1 MIFRNK
7 KANLAEGL
15 AKYEK
20 EPPGYKKKTRT
31 VPETAPRYVYDK
43 EENCYRNTET
53 RSSNTARLMCVG
65 DLMCEE
71 KMYKA
76 YNFDDKFLPY
86 GIFYYVKKFL
96 PKRILS

>member
-20 EPPGYKKKTRT
+20 EPPGYKKRTRT
-31 VPETAPRYVYDK
+31 VSETASRYVYDK
-43 EENCYRNTET
+43 EENCYRNTEV
-53 RSSNTARLMCVG
+53 RSENTARLMCVG

-71 KMYKA
+71 K
-76 YNFDDKFLPY
+76 DVQGL
-86 GIFYYVKKFL
+86 
-96 PKRILS
+96 